1 METPF
6 SHDHPLLTQAPSPL
20 FLSTLRMPSDKYQK
34 HFFIAVLI
42 NLLAKNLTHPP
53 APSDVSAT

>member
-1 METPF
+1 MIT
-6 SHDHPLLTQAPSPL
+6 PLLTQAPSPL
-20 FLSTLRMPSDKYQK
+20 FLSSLRMPSDKYQK